1 MASLLGCMLRSARL
15 LSFEQTLKD
24 SLDFDGDGFR
34 QNPGLYEPPADLALD
49 LGIDTVGVAAVTAAM
64 SPALDLAGYGVDR
77 APVQTRPFNRNT
89 VTKPVVIGL
98 LAFCNRN
105 IWLGCYGLKGV
116 RSPYFIAFVTVFRF
130 GSPFER

>member
-1 MASLLGCMLRSARL
+1 LSWGAPSARAARF
-15 LSFEQTLKD
+15 LSFKQTPKD

-34 QNPGLYEPPADLALD
+34 QNPSLHEPSACLGLKSSLINIT
-49 LGIDTVGVAAVTAAM
+49 GIGIAAPV
-64 SPALDLAGYGVDR
+64 SPVFNLAGELIDR
-77 APVQTRPFNRNT
+77 APVQTRRFNRNT

-98 LAFCNRN
+98 LAFRNRN